1 MLTLLS
7 HCSCCCS
14 GTATYDTA
22 PDDCAEIHNLQIR
35 GKVGP
40 PPHPHPPSHHTALGR
55 LTQ

>member
-40 PPHPHPPSHHTALGR
+40 PPHPPPPSHHTALGR